1 MKKKDFELIEKYM
14 LQCMSDSA
22 HDREHVYRVLF
33 TALEIAEYENN
44 VDYDVLI
51 AACLLHDIGR
61 REQFENPKLCHAQ
74 VGAKKAY
81 DFCIENGFSDNF
93 AKKVSSC
100 IITHR
105 FRSNNPPETIE
116 EKILFDADKID
127 ATGALGIARTIFYKG
142 KVGEPLYSV
151 NKDGTVS
158 DGSEDTE
165 SSFFHEYKYKLE
177 KLYSKFYTEKGK
189 EIALHRQN
197 SAVSFYENI
206 LKEATHLRSKG
217 AVILAEKTQTNP
229 E

>member
-51 AACLLHDIGR
+51 ASCLLHDIGR
-61 REQFENPKLCHAQ
+61 REQFENPELCHAQ

-81 DFCIENGFSDNF
+81 DFCIENGFSENF
-93 AKKVSSC
+93 AKKVASC

-158 DGSEDTE
+158 DGSADTE

-177 KLYSKFYTEKGK
+177 KLYSKFYTGKGK
-189 EIALHRQN
+189 EIALHRQH

-206 LKEATHLRSKG
+206 LEEITELRDRGTK
-217 AVILAEKTQTNP
+217 ILTDKIKNNIK
-229 E
+229 